1 MLRQVFSG
9 NHKMTLILLWII
21 IIGILLLIY
30 LAFPLWSSEQIPRE
44 TDIMTSA
51 SQQLDLQREQS
62 YSALLDLDEDYEVGK
77 ISDKDYQ
84 MLRQELLHET
94 AEILKR
100 IENSSDESV
109 EDEIQKYKERHQLE
123 EQ

>member
-1 MLRQVFSG
+1 
-9 NHKMTLILLWII
+9 MTLILLWVI

-30 LAFPLWSSEQIPRE
+30 LALPLWSSAQIPRE
-44 TDIMTSA
+44 TDTMTFT

-100 IENSSDESV
+100 IDNSSEESV
-109 EDEIQKYKERHQLE
+109 EDEIQKYKERYQLE

>member
-51 SQQLDLQREQS
+51 SPQLDLQREQS

>member
-1 MLRQVFSG
+1 
-9 NHKMTLILLWII
+9 MTLILLWII

-30 LAFPLWSSEQIPRE
+30 LGFPLWSSEQMPQE
-44 TDIMTSA
+44 TDTTTSDL
-51 SQQLDLQREQS
+51 QQLDLQREQS

-77 ISDKDYQ
+77 ISNKDYQ

-94 AEILKR
+94 AGILNR
-100 IENSSDESV
+100 IDTPSEKSLD
-109 EDEIQKYKERHQLE
+109 DEIQEYKERRRLE

>member
-1 MLRQVFSG
+1 
-9 NHKMTLILLWII
+9 MTLILLWII

-30 LAFPLWSSEQIPRE
+30 LALPLWSSEQIPRE

>member
-1 MLRQVFSG
+1 
-9 NHKMTLILLWII
+9 MTLIFLWII

-30 LAFPLWSSEQIPRE
+30 LAFPLWSSKQVLQENDV
-44 TDIMTSA
+44 TNSA
-51 SQQLDLQREQS
+51 LQQLDLQREQS
-62 YSALLDLDEDYEVGK
+62 YSALVDLDEDYEVGK
-77 ISDKDYQ
+77 LSESDYQ
-84 MLRQELLHET
+84 MLRQELLHEA

-100 IENSSDESV
+100 IENSSEESV

>member
-1 MLRQVFSG
+1 
-9 NHKMTLILLWII
+9 MTLILLWII
-21 IIGILLLIY
+21 IIGILLLNY
-30 LAFPLWSSEQIPRE
+30 LAIPLWSSDQIPRE
-44 TDIMTSA
+44 TDIMVSA
-51 SQQLDLQREQS
+51 SQQFDLQREQS

-84 MLRQELLHET
+84 MLRQELLHEA

-100 IENSSDESV
+100 IDNSSEESV